1 ILGKLTH
8 SKMHHVDIVPVK
20 TTPTHIDLWVDYMWH
35 GRPDNANWA
44 MVSCYFVEI
53 LLQNNTPLFYA
64 NGDKYDTSWS
74 DVNQDYEL
82 EKCRELMKSISET
95 QLKVLK
101 KISFI
106 AKLRRA
112 KAFDKKGIDPTDYC
126 IRFKLA
132 DNVAKHGGI
141 FGDCGV

>member
-1 ILGKLTH
+1 MIDMQPFL
-8 SKMHHVDIVPVK
+8 HVSTVLADS
-20 TTPTHIDLWVDYMWH
+20 Y
-35 GRPDNANWA
+35 N
-44 MVSCYFVEI
+44 
-53 LLQNNTPLFYA
+53 LLKEL
-64 NGDKYDTSWS
+64 
-74 DVNQDYEL
+74 QDYEL

-112 KAFDKKGIDPTDYC
+112 KVFDKKGIDPIDYYA
-126 IRFKLA
+126 RFKLA
-132 DNVAKHGGI
+132 ESVLKRGGI